1 MILRLL
7 KYGLLTVAGGAV
19 VVSLLFGGEAL
30 SYVRTSGRSVRQSVN
45 EHIPLEFQ
53 LRRARDLLGDI
64 LPEMQANV
72 RVMAQQEVEIEA
84 ARDDIEQS
92 QKSLVDEAGRIR
104 ILREAVQSGRSNF
117 TLAGLTYTRD
127 QLTQELARRFD
138 RYREA
143 EQVLAAKRKLF
154 DNRRQSLAAAEQQL
168 EQMRVRKVALESQ
181 VEALTGQYR
190 LVQTASSN
198 SKVQIDVGKLAQAE
212 RLVAEIRQHLNVAEH
227 VLAREAKFTQPIPV
241 DSIDPQDLVARV
253 VRHFGAGEASP
264 ASTVTAPAAATRE
277 SDDAPVAADVPA
289 AAAAAVV
296 PPASGAAGR

>member
-7 KYGLLTVAGGAV
+7 KYGVLTVAAGAL

-30 SYVRTSGRSVRQSVN
+30 SYVRTSGKSVRQSVN

-72 RVMAQQEVEIEA
+72 RVIAQQEVEIEA
-84 ARDDIEQS
+84 ARDDIEVS
-92 QKSLVDEAGRIR
+92 QKSLTEEAGRIR

-117 TLAGLTYTRD
+117 TLVGLSYTRD

-154 DNRRQSLAAAEQQL
+154 DNRRQSMAAAEQQL

-241 DSIDPQDLVARV
+241 DAIDPQDLVARV
-253 VRHFGAGEASP
+253 VRHFGTGEAKA
-264 ASTVTAPAAATRE
+264 ASTVTPPAPAARE
-277 SDDAPVAADVPA
+277 ADDAPIIADAPA
-289 AAAAAVV
+289 ATAA
-296 PPASGAAGR
+296 PAESGAVAR

>member
-1 MILRLL
+1 
-7 KYGLLTVAGGAV
+7 
-19 VVSLLFGGEAL
+19 L
-30 SYVRTSGRSVRQSVN
+30 SYVRTSGKSVRQSVN

-53 LRRARDLLGDI
+53 LRRARDLLSDI

-72 RVMAQQEVEIEA
+72 RVIAQQEVEIEA
-84 ARDDIEQS
+84 ARDDIEVS

-143 EQVLAAKRKLF
+143 EQILAAKRKLF

-241 DSIDPQDLVARV
+241 DAIDPQDLVARV
-253 VRHFGAGEASP
+253 VRHFGTDEAKTP
-264 ASTVTAPAAATRE
+264 STVTVPAPAARE

-289 AAAAAVV
+289 GAAAAIV
-296 PPASGAAGR
+296 PPASGATGR